1 MELNLESN
9 TQRFTTSS
17 KKQECALI
25 VVLNSLVEM
34 QQEFGLAK
42 NATLRLLEQPMT
54 SNFSSKITVD
64 AKEKTRAIFDSINT
78 DNEFYPENPTKTS
91 MKLQEK
97 IVISI
102 ESEQI
107 SHLRANLNSTLRLIQ
122 ASYDAIESVDDP

>member
-1 MELNLESN
+1 
-9 TQRFTTSS
+9 
-17 KKQECALI
+17 
-25 VVLNSLVEM
+25 
-34 QQEFGLAK
+34 
-42 NATLRLLEQPMT
+42 MT

-78 DNEFYPENPTKTS
+78 DNEFYPENPTNTT

-102 ESEQI
+102 ESEHI

-122 ASYDAIESVDDP
+122 VSYDAIESVDDP